1 MKFYVS
7 IIYLVVLNM
16 CFIREMSSYWRDVI
30 ASEFERNE
38 TRESRMVS
46 NMSDALDVKEK
57 KGKH

>member
-1 MKFYVS
+1 MYFV
-7 IIYLVVLNM
+7 
-16 CFIREMSSYWRDVI
+16 REMSSYWRDVI